1 VPHTSF
7 TVILRRWRV
16 ESCRRSDTTC
26 LWGYIAPS
34 LVVGSDSRGLAHW
47 SGRFSAVPTPR
58 SAPRT
63 ALGLRVPRPW
73 CEISIMMAETRAT
86 DVRLAEL
93 MAALSLVV
101 DLGLGQPTEHV
112 LRQTLIAI
120 RLADALGLSE
130 EDRAAVYYVALLA
143 WVGCGSDSHAL
154 ANWFGDDLAW
164 RAASYEID
172 PAEPG
177 AVAFLATK
185 AAAVNPPL
193 ASSETGDTS
202 KLRGSAVE
210 HCVVTRDFAERV
222 GLGPEVGDPLLQL
235 FERWDGRG
243 RPNRLVGEAI
253 ALPARVV
260 QFADVV
266 VPFHRAGGVE
276 AAIAMA
282 RQRKGTQFDPG
293 LVDLFCAQASDIL
306 AAIEETN
313 SWALVL
319 AAEPGP
325 QIRLADD
332 GLDRALEGIADFT
345 DLKSPYALGHARGV
359 ASLVEQAARILELR
373 DDDVVLVRRAALVQ
387 DAGRMGIS
395 NSIWDKPGPLA
406 PSEMERVRLHP
417 YYVDRMF
424 PRPTTLAPIGSLA
437 AQHHERMDGSG
448 YPRGLTGN
456 SLSVLA
462 RILAAADV
470 YRALIETR
478 PHRRALTTDEATEEL
493 TAEVMHGRLDGDAVN
508 AVLKAA
514 GHRVRKRRAWPSG
527 LTSREVEVLALIA
540 RGHSSREVAGRLQLS
555 EKTVRNHVEH
565 IYAKIGSSSRAE
577 ASLFAMRHGLLDSAS
592 ADGK

>member
-1 VPHTSF
+1 
-7 TVILRRWRV
+7 VIV
-16 ESCRRSDTTC
+16 
-26 LWGYIAPS
+26 A
-34 LVVGSDSRGLAHW
+34 AK
-47 SGRFSAVPTPR
+47 
-58 SAPRT
+58 
-63 ALGLRVPRPW
+63 
-73 CEISIMMAETRAT
+73 ETE
-86 DVRLAEL
+86 VRLAEL
-93 MAALSLVV
+93 MTALSLVV

-120 RLADALGLSE
+120 RLADALGLPE

-177 AVAFLATK
+177 AVAFLASK

-193 ASSETGDTS
+193 AHHEAGDIS

-222 GLGPEVGDPLLQL
+222 GLGPDVGNPLVQL

-243 RPNRLVGEAI
+243 RPNRLTREAI
-253 ALPARVV
+253 ALPARIV

-266 VPFHRAGGVE
+266 VPFHRTGGIE
-276 AAIAMA
+276 AAVAMA
-282 RQRKGTQFDPG
+282 QQRRGTQFDPE
-293 LVDLFCAQASDIL
+293 LVDLFCTHAKDIL
-306 AAIEETN
+306 AAIEET
-313 SWALVL
+313 SWNLVL
-319 AAEPGP
+319 AAEPGL
-325 QIRLADD
+325 QVRLTEQE
-332 GLDRALEGIADFT
+332 LDRALEGIADFT
-345 DLKSPYALGHARGV
+345 DLKSPYTLGHARAV
-359 ASLVEQAARILELR
+359 SSLAGRAAGILQLPPDE
-373 DDDVVLVRRAALVQ
+373 VVLLRRAGLVQ
-387 DAGRMGIS
+387 DAGRMGVS
-395 NSIWDKPGPLA
+395 NSIWDKPGPLSA
-406 PSEMERVRLHP
+406 SDMERVRLHA

-424 PRPTTLAPIGSLA
+424 QRPVALERIGSLA
-437 AQHHERMDGSG
+437 AQHHERIDGSG

-456 SLSVLA
+456 SQSLPA

-470 YRALIETR
+470 YCALIEAR
-478 PHRRALTTDEATEEL
+478 PHRPPLAPAEATDQL
-493 TAEVMHGRLDGDAVN
+493 NAEVKGGRLDGDAVS

-514 GHRVRKRRAWPSG
+514 GHRVPKRRGWPGG

-540 RGHSSREVAGRLQLS
+540 RGHSSREVARRLHLS

-577 ASLFAMRHGLLDSAS
+577 ASLFAMRHGLLDSGFRGNMGHSPHDA
-592 ADGK
+592 AHHNP